1 MAEREAVSLSAAT
14 GTGVALAAPG
24 SLEFA
29 LFEVGSQR
37 IGVPSANV
45 VQAIAYP
52 AALTHLPRAG
62 QALAGVF
69 THRGQVVPLL
79 DLQRWMQPQAPDAGQ
94 GAGAGAAVAAAN
106 ASAGGVGAP
115 QQVLILKA
123 ADKLM
128 AVVVHAVKGLLR
140 VPPEALR
147 RIHHD
152 EDAQEFF
159 HSVLLAEDQQ
169 TLISLLD
176 PQRLALQA
184 QVWASAAA
192 PASPPLQTSALAPS
206 AAETF
211 AVVRLGTTLLA
222 LPASS
227 VGEVLAR
234 PVLQKMGGLSS
245 DFLGM
250 TRWRGHDVPVLELA
264 QMLGLPEARAGDA
277 AWLLVLHLGLRTLA
291 FYVDEIRA
299 VRTLEAS
306 ALQPGASLS
315 DAMQPYCRGSCLLPD
330 GERVYWLRPEAL
342 LDASPLSNVTRSAV
356 ADTAVGPLRLGYQA
370 ASGSAALVVFKS
382 RQLWAASMGLM
393 REILTVPKD
402 FQRVPEAASAM
413 LGAVEWRG
421 QSLALWDLRQAL
433 HAQPSVVGEEAR
445 IIVTQSGAHT
455 VGLLVESV
463 AALIPAHAGSRS
475 RFRANGEVVEMVT
488 VGSGAQQAS
497 YQLMDLNR
505 LALFETA

>member
-1 MAEREAVSLSAAT
+1 VAEREAVSLSAAT
-14 GTGVALAAPG
+14 GTGGALAMPG

-62 QALAGVF
+62 RALAGVF

-79 DLQRWMQPQAPDAGQ
+79 DLQRWMLPQAVDAGE
-94 GAGAGAAVAAAN
+94 GAGVAVDAAT
-106 ASAGGVGAP
+106 ASAGGTGAS

-128 AVVVHAVKGLLR
+128 AVVVHSVKGLLR
-140 VPPEALR
+140 VPPGAVR
-147 RIHHD
+147 RIHQD

-159 HSVLLAEDQQ
+159 HSVLLVEDQQ

-176 PQRLALQA
+176 PQRLALLA
-184 QVWASAAA
+184 QVWASAPIAA
-192 PASPPLQTSALAPS
+192 ATQPASGEDAGQT
-206 AAETF
+206 ETY
-211 AVVRLGTTLLA
+211 AMVRLGTTLLA

-234 PVLQKMGGLSS
+234 PLLQKMGGLSS

-264 QMLGLPEARAGDA
+264 QMLALPEAPAGDA

-299 VRTLEAS
+299 VRTLQANS
-306 ALQPGASLS
+306 LQPGTSLS

-342 LDASPLSNVTRSAV
+342 LDASPLSNVARSAV
-356 ADTAVGPLRLGYQA
+356 AEKAVGPLRLGYQA
-370 ASGSAALVVFKS
+370 AAGGAALVVFKS
-382 RQLWAASMGLM
+382 RQLWAASMGMM
-393 REILTVPKD
+393 REIVTLPKD
-402 FQRVPEAASAM
+402 FQRVPDAASAM
-413 LGAVEWRG
+413 LGSIEWRG
-421 QSLALWDLRQAL
+421 QALALWDLRQAL
-433 HAQPSVVGEEAR
+433 HAQPSALSADAR
-445 IIVTQSGAHT
+445 IIVTQCGAHT

-463 AALIPAHAGSRS
+463 VALIPAHAGSRA
-475 RFRANGEVVEMVT
+475 RFSANGAVVEMVT

-497 YQLMDLNR
+497 YQLMDLSR
-505 LALFETA
+505 LALFAPA